1 MLSVFLHF
9 RDAIIGSL
17 ADGLTSFYAGFVIFA
32 VLGHLATVTGLKISD
47 MADSGIISLVMK
59 MALVSDRY
67 SLLALCC
74 ALILHWIF
82 CQTHYHPS
90 FFFFYYI
97 NNYILTRTRACSCGL
112 PWSHVDP
119 AFPSSV
125 GSAFLPDATNTGNR
139 QPGKPSPRKDYSKI
153 VKIHWW
159 NLKIFSRTTQIFVN
173 QT

>member
-74 ALILHWIF
+74 APILH
-82 CQTHYHPS
+82 
-90 FFFFYYI
+90 
-97 NNYILTRTRACSCGL
+97 
-112 PWSHVDP
+112 
-119 AFPSSV
+119 
-125 GSAFLPDATNTGNR
+125 
-139 QPGKPSPRKDYSKI
+139 
-153 VKIHWW
+153 
-159 NLKIFSRTTQIFVN
+159 
-173 QT
+173 